1 MAIVH
6 ETASYLRSPAPQE
19 STKLSFQFCSS
30 ACASW
35 VWITKLLATA
45 PLLMVLLK
53 SHSHRRVMVHAGD
66 LSLQEVEAG
75 TEGIQGLLQAT

>member
-1 MAIVH
+1 
-6 ETASYLRSPAPQE
+6 
-19 STKLSFQFCSS
+19 
-30 ACASW
+30 
-35 VWITKLLATA
+35 
-45 PLLMVLLK
+45 MVLLK